1 MVIYLYEGVYNK
13 FKWKCSFCRGKAT
26 LSMGEVINFV
36 FDDANEEP
44 AVDLSK
50 SNVEFENN
58 LTNNA
63 DGTATI
69 FIV

>member
-1 MVIYLYEGVYNK
+1 
-13 FKWKCSFCRGKAT
+13 
-26 LSMGEVINFV
+26 MGEVINFV

-69 FIV
+69 FIVQDFDQVVAVEPTAQ

>member
-1 MVIYLYEGVYNK
+1 
-13 FKWKCSFCRGKAT
+13 
-26 LSMGEVINFV
+26 MGEVINFV